1 MTSLYASEIAGLFP
15 NLDRDVTELFPDA
28 TYAHLTGL
36 FELSGPR
43 HQQQHQCVLSTRI
56 RL

>member
-28 TYAHLTGL
+28 TYAHFVGL
-36 FELSGPR
+36 FAVVMRGISGK
-43 HQQQHQCVLSTRI
+43 VSAF
-56 RL
+56 